1 MGTRVKFAKWIRDG
15 KLYRVKPP
23 NWPRQCELSFT
34 NQEDMQEWAKSAHVM
49 LKDGNPPKRD
59 GRSYNERFAARDFG

>member
-15 KLYRVKPP
+15 KLYRVQPP

-34 NQEDMQEWAKSAHVM
+34 NQEDMQESPEV
-49 LKDGNPPKRD
+49 
-59 GRSYNERFAARDFG
+59 